1 MRPAPK
7 VTAFVCVICPRFGD
21 QTCLKFMQVYG
32 DIELPTRQKCI
43 CVQMSI
49 YQKNGEVVRKEKT
62 LATAINNNLTSRTN
76 ERIASVKRGACPLCE
91 GSWIGTKLLGRRPAS
106 TLRWRRSFVMPS
118 RSLNPN

>member
-32 DIELPTRQKCI
+32 DIELPTRQKCM
-43 CVQMSI
+43 CVQMST
-49 YQKNGEVVRKEKT
+49 QRKNGEVVRKEKT

-76 ERIASVKRGACPLCE
+76 ERIASVKRHAPGAVR
-91 GSWIGTKLLGRRPAS
+91 GRIRAIPFAQEVAPVS
-106 TLRWRRSFVMPS
+106 AIC
-118 RSLNPN
+118 